1 MKKLSPINKNG
12 TKKSA
17 VFCPKSEFDSV
28 IAACNPND
36 LQQQASQMTLEQL
49 DAAIA
54 ALKDLADLDWQ
65 DKLQALCKGIE
76 SREGLELLG
85 SNLNFEQF
93 IDLVDYASMHEVQSW
108 KLVPILVAL
117 PHAHFNQ
124 MLSSLSDDRKQ
135 RLHYLCPTEPLRHHL
150 VLFIHEL
157 KKIFEES
164 EVKYLELQNEIQ
176 QLNVIALQSQD
187 LTTIQ
192 NALSEFKNTIHETC
206 AKTENAL
213 ALAWN
218 ANSKDL
224 VETLSGYRERFERM
238 LFSAIG
244 HVGKT
249 PSESVGLYRI
259 FEERLAAAFGSNLN
273 GHSFETLN
281 DEDQAIDALS
291 CFSVWYAED
300 YWNLGL
306 LPKIADPSQLAPQYT
321 CDTTLMEQYRIMAE
335 HNLNLIGLK
344 TVKDLKDKHLVS
356 RALLAEY
363 ISNNLGTQS

>member
-1 MKKLSPINKNG
+1 MKKLNSINKND

-28 IAACNPND
+28 IATCNPDD

-54 ALKDLADLDWQ
+54 ALKDPVDHDWQ
-65 DKLQALCKGIE
+65 DKLQALFKGIE

-93 IDLVDYASMHEVQSW
+93 IDLVDYASTHEVQSW
-108 KLVPILVAL
+108 KLVPILVTI
-117 PHAHFNQ
+117 PHAHFNH
-124 MLSSLSDDRKQ
+124 MLTCLSDDRKQ

-157 KKIFEES
+157 KNIFEEN
-164 EVKYLELQNEIQ
+164 EAKYLELQNEIQ

-187 LTTIQ
+187 MTAIQ
-192 NALSEFKNTIHETC
+192 NALENFKNIIHKTC
-206 AKTENAL
+206 NKIENAL

-238 LFSAIG
+238 LFSGIG
-244 HVGKT
+244 HFGET
-249 PSESVGLYRI
+249 PSESVGLYRTL
-259 FEERLAAAFGSNLN
+259 EERLAAAFGSNLN
-273 GHSFETLN
+273 GHSFEALN
-281 DEDQAIDALS
+281 DEDQAINALS

-300 YWNLGL
+300 YWSLGL

-321 CDTTLMEQYRIMAE
+321 CDATLMEQYRSMAE
-335 HNLNLIGLK
+335 HNLNLIGLN

-363 ISNNLGTQS
+363 ISVNLGS